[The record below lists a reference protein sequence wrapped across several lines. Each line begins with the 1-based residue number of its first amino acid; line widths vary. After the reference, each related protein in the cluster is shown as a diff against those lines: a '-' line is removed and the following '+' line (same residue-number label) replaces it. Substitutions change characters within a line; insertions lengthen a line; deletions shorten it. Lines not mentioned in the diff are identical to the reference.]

1 MEIRKMG
8 KEEKRESECEEEEDE
23 AIGQCVLND
32 HLTKQP
38 WTFGSDIKKA
48 WDMLWFQLNTLLLQA
63 RDKWIIK
70 AWSD

>member
-32 HLTKQP
+32 HLSKQP
-38 WTFGSDIKKA
+38 
-48 WDMLWFQLNTLLLQA
+48 
-63 RDKWIIK
+63 
-70 AWSD
+70 

>member
-8 KEEKRESECEEEEDE
+8 KEEKRESECEEEEEDE

-38 WTFGSDIKKA
+38 
-48 WDMLWFQLNTLLLQA
+48 
-63 RDKWIIK
+63 
-70 AWSD
+70 